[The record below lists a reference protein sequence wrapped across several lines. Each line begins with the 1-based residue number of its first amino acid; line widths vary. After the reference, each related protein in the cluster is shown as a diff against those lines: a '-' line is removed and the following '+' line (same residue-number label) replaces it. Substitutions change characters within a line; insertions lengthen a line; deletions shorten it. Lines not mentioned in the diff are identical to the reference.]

1 MTTDD
6 SSHFSRESA
15 RERFL
20 STYDDLL
27 RRLWP
32 VPVQAEDIP
41 TAAGTVRVYRSGP
54 AGDDPVVLLAGAGG
68 NALGWHPCVAA
79 LSNSRPVIAV
89 DPLGEPGRSV
99 QTQPIPDAA
108 GAIRW
113 LDDVLVAVDARR
125 AHLVGS
131 SYGGWLAL
139 EYERVHPGR
148 VAAVTLVDP
157 AGLEPLSGRFY
168 RWVILGGMASLL
180 PAALR
185 RRTARPLH
193 NGTLAD
199 DDLMRL
205 VRASLRFRRRV
216 PPPTIWTDDELS
228 AVHAPVQL
236 LLGARSAIHDAARV
250 AERLSRVVPEW
261 RLEVVPDNG
270 HALPVEAPDLVA
282 DRVLAFQPTGSPA
295 EDGV

>member
-139 EYERVHPGR
+139 EYERGHPGR
-148 VAAVTLVDP
+148 GAAGGLVDP
-157 AGLEPLSGRFY
+157 AGLEPLP
-168 RWVILGGMASLL
+168 GGPEAARGGPIAAVRGGAEITIDVDARRMDVAPSDEEIARRLAAYEAPPNGDRTGVL
-180 PAALR
+180 AKYAALVSS
-185 RRTARPLH
+185 ASE
-193 NGTLAD
+193 GAVTL
-199 DDLMRL
+199 R
-205 VRASLRFRRRV
+205 
-216 PPPTIWTDDELS
+216 
-228 AVHAPVQL
+228 
-236 LLGARSAIHDAARV
+236 
-250 AERLSRVVPEW
+250 
-261 RLEVVPDNG
+261 
-270 HALPVEAPDLVA
+270 
-282 DRVLAFQPTGSPA
+282 
-295 EDGV
+295 

>member
-108 GAIRW
+108 GAIDGW
-113 LDDVLVAVDARR
+113 TTYWWPWMPGART
-125 AHLVGS
+125 S
-131 SYGGWLAL
+131 SARPTAAGWPSSTS
-139 EYERVHPGR
+139 EC
-148 VAAVTLVDP
+148 TP
-157 AGLEPLSGRFY
+157 AG
-168 RWVILGGMASLL
+168 W
-180 PAALR
+180 R
-185 RRTARPLH
+185 R
-193 NGTLAD
+193 
-199 DDLMRL
+199 
-205 VRASLRFRRRV
+205 
-216 PPPTIWTDDELS
+216 
-228 AVHAPVQL
+228 
-236 LLGARSAIHDAARV
+236 
-250 AERLSRVVPEW
+250 
-261 RLEVVPDNG
+261 
-270 HALPVEAPDLVA
+270 
-282 DRVLAFQPTGSPA
+282 
-295 EDGV
+295 